1 MLKTFNFV
9 WAEGMCAQSRLTLC
23 NTMNCVARQTPLS
36 VKFSR
41 QEYWSGLPC
50 PSPGIKPKFPMFLA
64 LPVDSLPL
72 SYQGR
77 FCRMLFPSGS
87 DSKECTYNAGDL
99 DSIPGLGRSPGNP
112 LWYSCLLNPQRQRS
126 FGGYSPRGCKEL
138 HTLKVCRSLLK
149 DTLKSP
155 AAAAAKSFQCV

>member
-1 MLKTFNFV
+1 
-9 WAEGMCAQSRLTLC
+9 MCAQSRLTLG
-23 NTMNCVARQTPLS
+23 NTMNCVE
-36 VKFSR
+36 FSR

-50 PSPGIKPKFPMFLA
+50 PSPGIKPKFPVFLA

-77 FCRMLFPSGS
+77 FCRMLFPGGS
-87 DSKECTYNAGDL
+87 DSKESTYNAGDL

-112 LWYSCLLNPQRQRS
+112 LWYSCLVNPQVQRS
-126 FGGYSPRGCKEL
+126 FGGYSPWGCKEL
-138 HTLKVCRSLLK
+138 HTFKACRSLLK

-155 AAAAAKSFQCV
+155 AAAAAAKSLQCV